1 MKIINTITLLIL
13 AISSASFAASPYTD
27 SEINARINGK
37 WNCSYEQSESNGFHM
52 SVDSEETFVRN
63 GRSNS
68 MGSMR
73 VKFVQEF
80 PEVTYSIVGSS
91 TWEVQN
97 GYLITT
103 LEDIKF
109 VNLSHPELDKL
120 INLNDMFPKNI
131 SDSEEVVELSDTRL
145 LLKSESDG
153 TLYQCQREP
162 EAQKKLDVEF
172 KAGTGLFKI
181 KEIEKL
187 GIYSTYEYSF
197 NGKKLGTNELSGLKV
212 EPLGH
217 SDDADYFALKA
228 GTGGN
233 GCAEIFSIV
242 RATNDYLV
250 FSPTIDACGGIESI
264 KLIDDRDVKRVRAV
278 VYDRDEKTSTRYDI
292 HGSTVLM
299 DGRHDMPNQFSFI
312 QH

>member
-1 MKIINTITLLIL
+1 MIV
-13 AISSASFAASPYTD
+13 
-27 SEINARINGK
+27 E
-37 WNCSYEQSESNGFHM
+37 
-52 SVDSEETFVRN
+52 SEETYVRN

-73 VKFVQEF
+73 VKFAQEF
-80 PEVTYSIVGSS
+80 PEVTYSIAGSS
-91 TWEVQN
+91 SWEVQN

-103 LEDIKF
+103 VEDVKI

-120 INLNDMFPKNI
+120 INLTEMLPKNI
-131 SDSEEVVELSDTRL
+131 SESQEVVELSDTKL
-145 LLKSESDG
+145 TLKSESNG
-153 TLYQCQREP
+153 ALYQCQREP
-162 EAQKKLDVEF
+162 VHPKKLDLEF
-172 KAGTGLFKI
+172 KAGSGVFKI
-181 KEIEKL
+181 KEIEQL

-197 NGKKLGTNELSGLKV
+197 NGKKLGTTNDVAGLEV

-217 SDDADYFALKA
+217 SGDTDYFFLKA

-233 GCAEIFSIV
+233 ACAEVFSIV

-250 FSPTIDACGGIESI
+250 FSPTIGACGGIESI

-292 HGSTVLM
+292 HGSTVLVN
-299 DGRHDMPNQFSFI
+299 GRHDMPNQFSFI
-312 QH
+312 EQ